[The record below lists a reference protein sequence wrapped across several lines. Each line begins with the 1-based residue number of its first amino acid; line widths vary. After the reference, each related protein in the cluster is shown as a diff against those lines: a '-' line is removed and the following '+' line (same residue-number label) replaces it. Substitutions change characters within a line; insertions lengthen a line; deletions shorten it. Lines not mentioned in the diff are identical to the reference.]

1 MLLGFGGAKA
11 GVAEWTY
18 LSRRRRFFILFTTY
32 FGRNL
37 FHAQMS
43 LQNENAKNI

>member
-18 LSRRRRFFILFTTY
+18 LSRRRRFFILFTRD
-32 FGRNL
+32 FRRKL

-43 LQNENAKNI
+43 LQNENTENI